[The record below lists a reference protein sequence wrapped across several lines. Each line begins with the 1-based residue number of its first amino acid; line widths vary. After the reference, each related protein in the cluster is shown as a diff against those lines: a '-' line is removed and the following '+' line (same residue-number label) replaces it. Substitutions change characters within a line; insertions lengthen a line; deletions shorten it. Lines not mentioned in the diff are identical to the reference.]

1 MIDNLGKVPP
11 QAIEVEEAVL
21 GALMLEKDA
30 YHTVQAILKPESFY
44 KEEHKKIFNVI
55 KDLASKEKPID
66 LLVVTQ
72 ALKNRGE
79 LDEVGG
85 PFYITQLT
93 SRVASAAHI
102 EHHARI
108 IAQKFIQRECIRIG
122 SDLIKASFDDNED
135 IETIISNLKIN
146 ISEVEGYSLSSNMGG
161 AQAEVCRN
169 AIIEI
174 EKDCQTVKA
183 GKSPGIPTGFRDL
196 DYSTGGW
203 RNTNLIVLAARPG
216 VGKTG
221 LALHFAIKAARAGN
235 FVNFY
240 SLEMK
245 KEDLFRIILSG
256 ESGVNRSDIR
266 DGTLKESDWI
276 PINNAVTNLESLPI
290 IWYDHAGIT
299 PAQIKAN
306 TANNRKKGRCDI
318 VIIDYLGQVKPLV
331 KRNVRE
337 QEVAETIRI
346 FKEIAL
352 NENIPVICLSQLNRE
367 VESREGKRPQ
377 LSDLRESGAI
387 EQDADLVL
395 MPYREKED
403 NSFIIKVAK
412 NRRGRIGDFKILAN
426 DEMTVFENMPREISK
441 RDIPSVNK
449 NIEPA
454 GNNPDDRPF

>member
-1 MIDNLGKVPP
+1 MITTFDKVPP
-11 QAIEVEEAVL
+11 QAIDVEEAVL

-55 KDLASKEKPID
+55 KELASKEKPID

-72 ALKNRGE
+72 ELKNRGE

-85 PFYITQLT
+85 PLYITQLT

-102 EHHARI
+102 EFHARI
-108 IAQKFIQRECIRIG
+108 IAQKFIQRELIRIG
-122 SDLIKASFDDNED
+122 SELITASFDDNED
-135 IETIISNLKIN
+135 IETILSNLKLN
-146 ISEVEGYSLSSNMGG
+146 ISEAEGYSYNSNSGG
-161 AQAEVCRN
+161 LQADVCKA

-183 GKSPGIPTGFRDL
+183 GKSPGITTGFRDL

-216 VGKTG
+216 VGKTS

-235 FVNFY
+235 WVNYY
-240 SLEMK
+240 SMEMK

-266 DGTLKESDWI
+266 DGTLKDSDWI
-276 PINNAVTNLESLPI
+276 PINNAVTSLENLPI
-290 IWYDHAGIT
+290 IWFDYAGIT

-306 TANNRKKGRCDI
+306 TAKNRKKGKCDI
-318 VIIDYLGQVKPLV
+318 IILDYLQLIAPTDRKAI
-331 KRNVRE
+331 RE
-337 QEVAETIRI
+337 QQISEMSRT
-346 FKEIAL
+346 FKGIAL
-352 NENIPVICLSQLNRE
+352 NENIPFICLSQLNRE
-367 VESREGKRPQ
+367 ASETKPQ
-377 LSDLRESGAI
+377 LHHLRESGAI
-387 EQDADLVL
+387 EQDADIVL
-395 MPYREKED
+395 FPHRDKED
-403 NSFIIKVAK
+403 NSFIITVAK

-426 DEMTVFENMPREISK
+426 DEMTVFENMPREIYKKQNTS
-441 RDIPSVNK
+441 INATAVNP
-449 NIEPA
+449 NRNYEP
-454 GNNPDDRPF
+454 NDHPF

>member
-1 MIDNLGKVPP
+1 MITTLDKVPP
-11 QAIEVEEAVL
+11 QAIDVEEAVL

-55 KDLASKEKPID
+55 KELASKEKPID

-72 ALKNRGE
+72 ELKNRGE

-85 PFYITQLT
+85 PLYITQLT

-102 EHHARI
+102 EFHARI
-108 IAQKFIQRECIRIG
+108 IAQKFIQRELIRIG
-122 SDLIKASFDDNED
+122 SELITASFDDNED
-135 IETIISNLKIN
+135 IETILSNLKLN
-146 ISEVEGYSLSSNMGG
+146 ISEAEGYSYNSNSGG
-161 AQAEVCRN
+161 LQADVCKA

-183 GKSPGIPTGFRDL
+183 GKSPGITTGFRDL

-216 VGKTG
+216 VGKTS

-235 FVNFY
+235 WVNYY
-240 SLEMK
+240 SMEMK

-266 DGTLKESDWI
+266 DGTLKDSDWI
-276 PINNAVTNLESLPI
+276 PINNAVTSLENLPI
-290 IWYDHAGIT
+290 IWFDYAGIT

-306 TANNRKKGRCDI
+306 TAKNRKKGKCDI
-318 VIIDYLGQVKPLV
+318 IILDYLQLIAPTDRKAI
-331 KRNVRE
+331 RE
-337 QEVAETIRI
+337 QQISEMSRT
-346 FKEIAL
+346 FKGIAL
-352 NENIPVICLSQLNRE
+352 NENIPFICLSQLNRE
-367 VESREGKRPQ
+367 ASETKPQ
-377 LSDLRESGAI
+377 LHHLRESGAI
-387 EQDADLVL
+387 EQDADIVL
-395 MPYREKED
+395 FPHRDKED
-403 NSFIIKVAK
+403 NSFIITVAK

-426 DEMTVFENMPREISK
+426 DEMTVFENMPREIYKKQNTS
-441 RDIPSVNK
+441 INATAVNP
-449 NIEPA
+449 NRNYEP
-454 GNNPDDRPF
+454 NDHPF